1 MWGPQLSGT
10 SPSQESTITIRKSLA
25 AFIRFG
31 FKSFEYIQSMSKR
44 FLYHHYTFF
53 QPMLDYVDSKERQ
66 GIFFEKPSERI
77 HLPEPAEL
85 ALMDHS
91 KCEVNDRVEAW
102 FSQLISEESDPA
114 AAESGTLP
122 LSRDTARWPRRATPW
137 QVLILKAAVF
147 ASLLTDAFM
156 LSVRTFNSFVRGSK
170 DNTTLEAKLTSAM
183 LRNAFRSI
191 QYPFP
196 HSPKYH

>member
-1 MWGPQLSGT
+1 
-10 SPSQESTITIRKSLA
+10 
-25 AFIRFG
+25 
-31 FKSFEYIQSMSKR
+31 
-44 FLYHHYTFF
+44 
-53 QPMLDYVDSKERQ
+53 MLDYVDSKERQ
-66 GIFFEKPSERI
+66 GIFFEKPSEKI

-91 KCEVNDRVEAW
+91 KCEVNERVKAW

-114 AAESGTLP
+114 AAESGTQL

-191 QYPFP
+191 DY
-196 HSPKYH
+196 HSHTKHQVHKRLRFERACLQGQIHQGVAYNQLPPRFCLSL